1 MPIHPPPRMIRRAT
15 WSWTTVPRFAG
26 FSTTT
31 RAVRSTRP
39 GCEWPTGWTRSGSRS
54 DGTWTRKR
62 GFAERQLNRLAA
74 CIDKGLDLVRPQQ
87 ETIRCHVETI
97 QEVAAT
103 LDPAAKTSARRQSD
117 FDAILA
123 RIDDGSDPIRTRM
136 AVLMRS
142 FRAGLFAGDDAFD
155 QIRDNLDL
163 ERWFRLLKGHER
175 RIHGHRHAG
184 VRIVQEGP
192 TLVHALDAHHSHPE
206 AFGVDD
212 LLPYRSA
219 RAPACQRQAIHRRKV
234 MRKARSRTKRPKLL
248 ADLERR
254 YQAASSRL

>member
-1 MPIHPPPRMIRRAT
+1 M
-15 WSWTTVPRFAG
+15 
-26 FSTTT
+26 
-31 RAVRSTRP
+31 
-39 GCEWPTGWTRSGSRS
+39 
-54 DGTWTRKR
+54 
-62 GFAERQLNRLAA
+62 AA
-74 CIDKGLDLVRPQQ
+74 CIDKGLDLVKPQQ

-97 QEVAAT
+97 REVAAT
-103 LDPAAKTSARRQSD
+103 LDPAAKTSAQRQSD

-123 RIDDGSDPIRTRM
+123 RIDGDSDPIHRPM
-136 AVLMRS
+136 AGLMQS

-163 ERWFRLLKGHER
+163 ERWFRLPKGHER

-192 TLVHALDAHHSHPE
+192 TLVHALDAHHTHPE
-206 AFGVDD
+206 PFSVDD

-234 MRKARSRTKRPKLL
+234 MRKARSKTKRPTLL

>member
-1 MPIHPPPRMIRRAT
+1 
-15 WSWTTVPRFAG
+15 
-26 FSTTT
+26 
-31 RAVRSTRP
+31 
-39 GCEWPTGWTRSGSRS
+39 
-54 DGTWTRKR
+54 
-62 GFAERQLNRLAA
+62 LAA
-74 CIDKGLDLVRPQQ
+74 CIDKGLGLVEPQQ
-87 ETIRCHVETI
+87 KTIRCHVETI

-103 LDPAAKTSARRQSD
+103 LDPAAKTSAQRQSD

-123 RIDDGSDPIRTRM
+123 RIDGDSDPIYRQM
-136 AVLMRS
+136 AVLMQS

-163 ERWFRLLKGHER
+163 ERWFRLPKGHER

-192 TLVHALDAHHSHPE
+192 TLVHALDAHHAHPE
-206 AFGVDD
+206 PFGVAD

-234 MRKARSRTKRPKLL
+234 MRKARSKTKRPKLL

>member
-1 MPIHPPPRMIRRAT
+1 M
-15 WSWTTVPRFAG
+15 
-26 FSTTT
+26 
-31 RAVRSTRP
+31 
-39 GCEWPTGWTRSGSRS
+39 
-54 DGTWTRKR
+54 
-62 GFAERQLNRLAA
+62 AA
-74 CIDKGLDLVRPQQ
+74 CIDKGLDLVKPQQ

-123 RIDDGSDPIRTRM
+123 RLDGDSDPIHRQM
-136 AVLMRS
+136 AMLMQS

-163 ERWFRLLKGHER
+163 ERWFRLPKGHER

-206 AFGVDD
+206 PFGVAD
-212 LLPYRSA
+212 LLPYRWA
-219 RAPACQRQAIHRRKV
+219 RAPASQRQAIHRRKV

-254 YQAASSRL
+254 YQAASSTTPLTDTNVTPDWFVWRI